1 MTDLVDMEA
10 SMKSL
15 AKKQRGL
22 TFISLVFIL
31 GLIAF
36 FTLLV
41 LKIAPIYFNNSKVK
55 NALAALEHS
64 TDITTKTRNEILSS
78 LDKRFSMNY
87 VEYVTHDDIKI
98 IAQPGYV
105 KVDVEYERVE
115 PIIGNLS
122 VLVEFHEG
130 FEVGNK

>member
-1 MTDLVDMEA
+1 MR
-10 SMKSL
+10 SSL
-15 AKKQRGL
+15 NKQRGL

-55 NALAALEHS
+55 NALAAVEQS
-64 TDITTKTRNEILSS
+64 VDITTKTRQEILSS
-78 LDKRFSMNY
+78 LDKRFNMNY
-87 VEYVTHDDIKI
+87 VEYVTQDDIKI

-105 KVDVEYERVE
+105 KVDIEYERVE
-115 PIIGNLS
+115 PIMGNLS

-130 FEVGNK
+130 FEVGNQ

>member
-1 MTDLVDMEA
+1 MH
-10 SMKSL
+10 SL
-15 AKKQRGL
+15 PRKQRGL
-22 TFISLVFIL
+22 TFISIVFIL

-55 NALAALEHS
+55 NALAAVEES
-64 TDITTKTRNEILSS
+64 VDITSKSRREILSS
-78 LDKRFSMNY
+78 LDKRFNMNY

-105 KVDVEYERVE
+105 KVDIEYERVE
-115 PIIGNLS
+115 PIMGNLS

-130 FEVGNK
+130 FEVGGK

>member
-1 MTDLVDMEA
+1 MQALP
-10 SMKSL
+10 KQ
-15 AKKQRGL
+15 QRGL

-31 GLIAF
+31 GLIGF

-55 NALAALEHS
+55 NAVAAVEES
-64 TDITTKTRNEILSS
+64 TDITSKTRQEILTS
-78 LDKRFSMNY
+78 LDKRFNMNY

-105 KVDVEYERVE
+105 KLDIEYERVE

>member
-1 MTDLVDMEA
+1 MQ
-10 SMKSL
+10 SL
-15 AKKQRGL
+15 PNKQRGL

-55 NALAALEHS
+55 NALAAVKES
-64 TDITTKTRNEILSS
+64 TDVTTKSRREIMSS
-78 LDKRFSMNY
+78 LEKRFNMNY
-87 VEYVTHDDIKI
+87 VEFVTDDDIKI

-105 KVDVEYERVE
+105 KVNIDYERVE
-115 PIIGNLS
+115 PIMGNLS

-130 FEVGNK
+130 FEVGGK

>member
-1 MTDLVDMEA
+1 MQ
-10 SMKSL
+10 SL
-15 AKKQRGL
+15 PNKQRGL

-55 NALAALEHS
+55 NALAAVEQS
-64 TDITTKTRNEILSS
+64 TNITSKTRQEILTSI
-78 LDKRFSMNY
+78 DKRFNMNY

-98 IAQPGYV
+98 VAQPGYV
-105 KVDVEYERVE
+105 KVNVDYERVE
-115 PIIGNLS
+115 PIMGNLS

-130 FEVGNK
+130 FEVGDK

>member
-1 MTDLVDMEA
+1 MQ
-10 SMKSL
+10 SL
-15 AKKQRGL
+15 PNKQRGL

-55 NALAALEHS
+55 NALAAVKES
-64 TDITTKTRNEILSS
+64 TDVTTKSRREIMSS
-78 LDKRFSMNY
+78 LEKRFNMNY
-87 VEYVTHDDIKI
+87 VEFVTDDDIKI

-105 KVDVEYERVE
+105 KVNIDYERVE
-115 PIIGNLS
+115 PIMGYLS

-130 FEVGNK
+130 FEVGGK

>member
-1 MTDLVDMEA
+1 MR
-10 SMKSL
+10 SSL
-15 AKKQRGL
+15 NKQRGL

-55 NALAALEHS
+55 NALAAVEQS
-64 TDITTKTRNEILSS
+64 VDVTSKSRKEILDS
-78 LDKRFSMNY
+78 LEKRFNMNY
-87 VEYVTHDDIKI
+87 VEYVTEDDIKI

-105 KVDVEYERVE
+105 KVDIEYERVE
-115 PIIGNLS
+115 PIMGNLS
-122 VLVEFHEG
+122 VLVQFHEG
-130 FEVGNK
+130 FEVGGK

>member
-1 MTDLVDMEA
+1 MQ
-10 SMKSL
+10 SL
-15 AKKQRGL
+15 PNKQRGL
-22 TFISLVFIL
+22 TFISLVLIL

-55 NALAALEHS
+55 NALAAIEQS
-64 TDITTKTRNEILSS
+64 TDVTTKSRHEILAS
-78 LDKRFSMNY
+78 LDKRFNMNY
-87 VEYVTHDDIKI
+87 VDYVTHDDIHI

-105 KVDVEYERVE
+105 KVTIEYERVE
-115 PIIGNLS
+115 PIMGNLS

>member
-1 MTDLVDMEA
+1 MH
-10 SMKSL
+10 SL
-15 AKKQRGL
+15 PKKQRGL
-22 TFISLVFIL
+22 TLISMALIL

-55 NALAALEHS
+55 NALAAVEES
-64 TDITTKTRNEILSS
+64 VDVTSKSRREILSS
-78 LDKRFSMNY
+78 LQKRFNMNY
-87 VEYVTHDDIKI
+87 VEYVTDDDIKI

-105 KVDVEYERVE
+105 KVDIEYERVE
-115 PIIGNLS
+115 PIMGNLS

-130 FEVGNK
+130 FEVGGK